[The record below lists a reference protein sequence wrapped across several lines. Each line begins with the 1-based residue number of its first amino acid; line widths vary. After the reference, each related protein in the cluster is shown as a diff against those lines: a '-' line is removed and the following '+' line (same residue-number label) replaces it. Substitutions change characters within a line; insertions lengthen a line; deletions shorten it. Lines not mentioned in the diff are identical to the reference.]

1 MINEEQTKN
10 HFAKKLVE
18 LRKKRGMTQ
27 LQLAQSLNYSDKAV
41 SKWERG
47 ESIPDAY
54 TLLKI
59 AKLFSV
65 PLDLLLDSDYTPPEK
80 SEKKINESFSQ
91 KVQGKKAE
99 HIFIPF
105 IAALGTYFIASVV
118 FFVFKNIPSV
128 QSYAPLAFQYATVAV
143 FIVLTVFSSLWWKRV
158 WQCLCV
164 SGIIWSVGFC
174 MTYPVFME
182 NFKYFLIP
190 CAILQ
195 CICILIY
202 IFVHFLKKDKQN
214 KQ

>member
-1 MINEEQTKN
+1 MTNEEQIKN
-10 HFAKKLVE
+10 HFAKRLIE
-18 LRKKRGMTQ
+18 LRKEKGITQ
-27 LQLAQSLNYSDKAV
+27 LQLAESLNYSDKAV

-59 AKLFSV
+59 AKFFSV
-65 PLDLLLDSDYTPPEK
+65 PLDFLLDCEYTPPKEDSAGTEK
-80 SEKKINESFSQ
+80 TDEKRI
-91 KVQGKKAE
+91 GRKKAK

-105 IAALGTYFIASVV
+105 ISALGTYFIASVV
-118 FFVFKNIPSV
+118 FFIFKNIPSV
-128 QSYAPLAFQYATVAV
+128 QSYAPFAFQYATVAV
-143 FIVLTVFSSLWWKRV
+143 FIVLTVFSSLWWKRI
-158 WQCLCV
+158 WQCVCV

-195 CICILIY
+195 CICILIFV
-202 IFVHFLKKDKQN
+202 FVHFLQRDKKD
-214 KQ
+214 

>member
-1 MINEEQTKN
+1 MTNEEQIKN
-10 HFAKKLVE
+10 HFAKRLIE
-18 LRKKRGMTQ
+18 LRKEKGITQ
-27 LQLAQSLNYSDKAV
+27 LQLAESLNYSDKAV

-65 PLDLLLDSDYTPPEK
+65 PLDFLLDCEYTPPEEN
-80 SEKKINESFSQ
+80 SEEAEKTDEKRI
-91 KVQGKKAE
+91 GRKKAK

-105 IAALGTYFIASVV
+105 ISALGTYFIASVA

-143 FIVLTVFSSLWWKRV
+143 FIVLTVFSSLWWKRI
-158 WQCLCV
+158 WQCVCV

-195 CICILIY
+195 CICILIFV
-202 IFVHFLKKDKQN
+202 FVHFLKRDKKD
-214 KQ
+214 

>member
-1 MINEEQTKN
+1 MFNEEQTKN
-10 HFAKKLVE
+10 HFAKKLIE
-18 LRKKRGMTQ
+18 LRKEKGMTQ
-27 LQLAQSLNYSDKAV
+27 LQLAENLNYSDKAV

-65 PLDLLLDSDYTPPEK
+65 PLDLLLDGDYTPPKEEEK
-80 SEKKINESFSQ
+80 EEGGKNLSEK
-91 KVQGKKAE
+91 VGGKRAK
-99 HIFIPF
+99 HIFIPL
-105 IAALGTYFIASVV
+105 IAALGTYFVASVV
-118 FFVFKNIPSV
+118 FFVLKNIPST
-128 QSYAPLAFQYATVAV
+128 QSFAPLAFQYSTVAV

-158 WQCLCV
+158 WQCICV

-202 IFVHFLKKDKQN
+202 VFVHFLKKGEK
-214 KQ
+214 

>member
-1 MINEEQTKN
+1 MLNEEQTKN
-10 HFAKKLVE
+10 HFAKKLIE
-18 LRKKRGMTQ
+18 LRKEKGMTQ
-27 LQLAQSLNYSDKAV
+27 LQLAESLNYSDKAV

-65 PLDLLLDSDYTPPEK
+65 PLDLLLDGDYTPPKEK
-80 SEKKINESFSQ
+80 KEAEGEKTFSEK
-91 KVQGKKAE
+91 VGGKRAK
-99 HIFIPF
+99 HIFIPL
-105 IAALGTYFIASVV
+105 IAALGTYFVASVV
-118 FFVFKNIPSV
+118 FFVLKNIPST
-128 QSYAPLAFQYATVAV
+128 QEFAPLAFQYSTVAV

-158 WQCLCV
+158 WQCICV

-202 IFVHFLKKDKQN
+202 VFVHFLKKGEK
-214 KQ
+214 